1 MTGFCLKLGNVCL
14 KTLKILRFRHIVDFG
29 TYRLWMAAR
38 AALYLR
44 PGGVG
49 KSELIGWLFRKVEVA
64 AGRSNVCK
72 AKMEI

>member
-1 MTGFCLKLGNVCL
+1 M
-14 KTLKILRFRHIVDFG
+14 DFG

-72 AKMEI
+72 AKMEIYRARKNGLQNIVKKDPDRAKQSS